1 MYNQLIIP
9 GTNLYGGIEHGVSL
23 LDTFH
28 NSRDDYNERSLSMII
43 LLSDGQP
50 TDGITNLNQIKEKTK
65 ELING
70 RYSLFT
76 LRFGNDVDHEF
87 LCICF
92 ASSKCIHELIHS
104 SMCNL
109 LIFPGTN
116 FYGGIEQGVSLL
128 DTFHNSRDDEY
139 IKRSLSMII
148 ILSDGKPENGITNL
162 NLIKE
167 KTKELINGRYSLF
180 TLGFGNDVDH
190 EFLEKLAGQN
200 SGIFR
205 KILVDSDSSLQLTG
219 FFDDVATPLLL
230 NVQFSYQEDVVDN
243 NAVTDTRFPSYFKGS
258 ELVVAGKLMDEL
270 VDAIDC
276 NVLATTT
283 EYGTIGIRA
292 TGSVEVSRN

>member
-1 MYNQLIIP
+1 MQYPLNYHTHAKFLLTFKYRYPFHFCISTVKSLLVHVLQVDLMIFIHSSMYNQLYQLIIP

-50 TDGITNLNQIKEKTK
+50 TDGITNLNQ
-65 ELING
+65 
-70 RYSLFT
+70 
-76 LRFGNDVDHEF
+76 
-87 LCICF
+87 
-92 ASSKCIHELIHS
+92 
-104 SMCNL
+104 
-109 LIFPGTN
+109 
-116 FYGGIEQGVSLL
+116 
-128 DTFHNSRDDEY
+128 
-139 IKRSLSMII
+139 
-148 ILSDGKPENGITNL
+148 
-162 NLIKE
+162 IKE

-270 VDAIDC
+270 VDAFDC

-283 EYGTIGIRA
+283 IYGTIGLLA